1 VIFENEAY
9 ALAVTGHGR
18 RVELRVDGRT
28 QLAVSLLAAVDRMDG
43 TDETLALTPP
53 DVRGNAIVVERR
65 STQWDAA
72 RVELHCLETALE
84 VRTFVR
90 GRGAL
95 GNVRLL
101 GGRSLIAGSPLG
113 PSLSGTTLTT
123 LFTPNPQDHAE
134 QLRPI
139 REGAAMGVVGDSEPG
154 RTRWLF
160 TPSPLYLALGDGSTW
175 LDLAIAAPLA
185 GLTFPELELESGPA
199 AFSLRLEYEGHTRVD
214 GELELPRVVIT
225 PSVPDPYA
233 GLRRHRDD
241 LVARGFAPEP
251 APRPEP
257 AWWSE
262 PIFCGWG
269 AQVQLEQVS
278 GGLARDYATQVSYDA
293 FLGALEA
300 HGVVP
305 GTVVLDDKWQATYGR
320 NEPDEAKWPDL
331 RAWIASRHERGQRVL
346 LWWKAWDPEGLDP
359 ELCVRTREGI
369 PVGLDPASPAA
380 RAELQ
385 AVIHSLLSPDG
396 LDADGLKIDFTARTP
411 SGEALDGGG
420 GLWGIALLHEL
431 LAVVYG
437 AAKGA
442 KGDALVMTHTPHA
455 SFVDV
460 TDMIRLNDMVAGPIV
475 AQMVHRAEVVRASCP
490 ELPIDTD
497 DWRCPDKR
505 SWRDYLEVKA
515 DLGVPSLYYATHI
528 DTTGEALTEDDYA
541 AIRRVWDAW
550 RERRQAA

>member
-1 VIFENEAY
+1 VIFENDTY
-9 ALAVTGHGR
+9 SLALTGHGR
-18 RVELRVDGRT
+18 RVELQSGGRP
-28 QLAVSLLAAVDRMDG
+28 QLAVSVLAAVDRVDG
-43 TDETLALTPP
+43 TDETLALAAP
-53 DVRGNAIVVERR
+53 DVRGNVIVVERR
-65 STQWDAA
+65 STQWEHAWL
-72 RVELHCLETALE
+72 ELHCLERALE

-101 GGRSLIAGSPLG
+101 GGRSLVAGTPLG
-113 PSLSGTTLTT
+113 PSLSGTRFTT
-123 LFTPNPQDHAE
+123 LFTPNPQDHADA
-134 QLRPI
+134 LRPI
-139 REGAAMGVVGDSEPG
+139 REGAALGVVGDSEPG

-160 TPSPLYLALGDGSTW
+160 TPSPLYFALGDGETW
-175 LDLAIAAPLA
+175 LDLAVVAPLSQ
-185 GLTFPELELESGPA
+185 LTFPELELESAPGA
-199 AFSLRLEYEGHTRVD
+199 LSLRLEYEGHTHVD

-225 PSVPDPYA
+225 PDVRDPYA

-241 LVARGFAPEP
+241 LVARGLAPEP
-251 APRPEP
+251 EPRTEP

-269 AQVQLEQVS
+269 AQVYLEQVS
-278 GGLARDYATQVSYDA
+278 GGLARDYATQANYDT
-293 FLGALEA
+293 FLGALEE

-320 NEPDEAKWPDL
+320 NEPDLAKWPDL
-331 RAWIASRHERGQRVL
+331 RRWIAARHERGQRVL
-346 LWWKAWDPEGLDP
+346 LWWKAWDPEGLAP
-359 ELCVRTREGI
+359 ELCVRTREGV
-369 PVGLDPASPAA
+369 PVGFDPANPAA

-385 AVIHSLLSPDG
+385 EIVHSLLSPEG

-420 GLWGIALLHEL
+420 GMWGIALLHAL
-431 LAVVYG
+431 LATVYG
-437 AAKGA
+437 AAKAA
-442 KGDALVMTHTPHA
+442 KRDALLMTHTPHA

-460 TDMIRLNDMVAGPIV
+460 TDMIRLNDMIGGPIV
-475 AQMVHRAEVVRASCP
+475 EQMVHRAEVVRASCP

-505 SWRDYLEVKA
+505 SWREYLEVKA

-528 DTTGEALTEDDYA
+528 DNGEALTDDDYA

-550 RERRQAA
+550 RARKEAA